1 MKQFLQR
8 LSLRERLL
16 LFGGIALL
24 LISGLY
30 AFLYL
35 PMIDEQLRLKKAI
48 EVQRQLKDYL
58 QSIGAEVAGLQGNSP
73 KIPDATQSLLGII
86 DSGSEQSAIKP
97 AIKRLVPEGQDK
109 VMLWLERCDFDPLMA
124 WLAVLDNEQGI
135 TVQQM
140 AISREQDRPGL
151 VSGKVLLVR
160 Q

>member
-35 PMIDEQLRLKKAI
+35 PMIDEQQRLKKTI
-48 EVQRQLKDYL
+48 EVQQQLKNYL
-58 QSIGAEVAGLQGNSP
+58 QGVGAEVVGLQGNGP
-73 KIPDATQSLLGII
+73 KVPDARQSLLGII
-86 DSGSEQSAIKP
+86 DNGSEQSGIKP

-109 VMLWLERCDFDPLMA
+109 VMLWLERCDFDQLMA
-124 WLAVLDNEQGI
+124 WLAVLDKEQGI

-140 AISREQDRPGL
+140 AISREQDRAGL
-151 VSGKVLLVR
+151 VSGKVLLAR
-160 Q
+160 K